1 MSLVGDYNQHQ
12 VTQWFTTTDRV
23 SCVGRGDQPASSK
36 DISSAFKAV
45 QTKDKIPIVKISS
58 VLTTGESTE
67 DLENK
72 KSVTIITSF
81 LGGTCSLMKKKKIL
95 KQLMPASKISAIGG
109 SQW

>member
-23 SCVGRGDQPASSK
+23 SCLGRGDQPASSK
-36 DISSAFKAV
+36 DISSAFEAV
-45 QTKDKIPIVKISS
+45 QTKDKIPIVKIPS
-58 VLTTGESTE
+58 VLTTGERTE

-81 LGGTCSLMKKKKIL
+81 LGGTCSLMKKKNNIE
-95 KQLMPASKISAIGG
+95 AINACK
-109 SQW
+109 